1 MEGCNVGKLLF
12 SFITLA
18 GTSNSIAINK
28 KPIFVTIKHYNVST
42 FQHYNNKTMSAKKL
56 LILNS
61 QQIQQKI
68 DRIAYQV
75 LEDNFDEGEVMIAGI
90 LPRGNLVAQRIKTI
104 LDKIAPF
111 KTRLLTIQLD
121 KESSTLK
128 ATTDFDVQ
136 DCKDKVVIIVD
147 DVLNSGKTLA
157 YGIGVFLNV
166 PLKKIRSVVLVD
178 RNHKSFPVTTDYA
191 GMALSTII
199 KEHIDVVLDKATE
212 ADAVYL
218 V

>member
-1 MEGCNVGKLLF
+1 MAEE
-12 SFITLA
+12 
-18 GTSNSIAINK
+18 
-28 KPIFVTIKHYNVST
+28 
-42 FQHYNNKTMSAKKL
+42 KL

-75 LEDNFDEGEVMIAGI
+75 LEDSFDEQEIMIAGI
-90 LPRGNLVAQRIKTI
+90 KPRGNLVAQRLKNI
-104 LDKIAPF
+104 LDAIAPF
-111 KTRLLTIQLD
+111 KSHLLTIEID

-128 ATTDFDVQ
+128 ASTDFDVA
-136 DCKDKVVIIVD
+136 DCSGKTVVLVD

-157 YGIGVFLNV
+157 YGMGVFLNV

-178 RNHKSFPVTTDYA
+178 RNHKSFPVTTDYS

-199 KEHIDVVLDKATE
+199 KQHIDVVLDKPGE